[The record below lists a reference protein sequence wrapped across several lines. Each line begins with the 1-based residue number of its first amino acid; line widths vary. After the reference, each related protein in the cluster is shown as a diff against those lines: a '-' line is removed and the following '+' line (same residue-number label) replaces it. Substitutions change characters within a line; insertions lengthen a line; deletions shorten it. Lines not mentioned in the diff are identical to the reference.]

1 MYMIDDREIVA
12 NVLKG
17 NYQAFELLIKQYQK
31 LVYFVVFRL
40 VKNKEDNEDICQEV
54 FIKVYNS
61 LHRFA
66 FESKLS
72 TWIATIAYHT
82 AINYLKKYN
91 KELLSSYPEDM
102 DNYHFTT
109 ETPEYELEK
118 KSESEY
124 IHYLIMQ
131 MPVNYRTV
139 VTLYHLN
146 EFSCAEIQEITG
158 IPEGSI
164 KSYLFRARQLLK
176 DKMKKDIKFLQ
187 HERR

>member
-1 MYMIDDREIVA
+1 MIDDREIVTS
-12 NVLKG
+12 VLKG
-17 NYQAFELLIKQYQK
+17 DYRAFELLVKQYQK
-31 LVYFVVFRL
+31 LVYFIVFRL
-40 VKNKEDNEDICQEV
+40 VKNKEDNEDVCQEV
-54 FIKVYNS
+54 FIKVHTS
-61 LHRFA
+61 LNRFA

-82 AINYLKKYN
+82 AINYIRKHN
-91 KELLSSYPEDM
+91 KNQASSYTDDM

-109 ETPEYELEK
+109 ETPEYVLEK

-124 IHYLIMQ
+124 INQLILQ

-146 EFSCAEIQEITG
+146 EFSCNEIQEITG
-158 IPEGSI
+158 IPEGSV

-187 HERR
+187 YERR